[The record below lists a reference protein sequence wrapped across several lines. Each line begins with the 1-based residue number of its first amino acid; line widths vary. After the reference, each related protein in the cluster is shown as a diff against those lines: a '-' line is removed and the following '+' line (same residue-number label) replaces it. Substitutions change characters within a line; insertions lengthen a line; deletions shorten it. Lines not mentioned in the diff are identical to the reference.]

1 MKRLIPLFLIILLS
15 NIYSDDF
22 IIDEPQSSSQ
32 PKKVEETTKQKTKL
46 NNVSSSR
53 NLKKI
58 GSVQTPITFSKGEFY
73 GELGM
78 YENGGINT
86 RFVVGI
92 FDIFEIG
99 FTENLDNLIGSGDIV
114 VNIPGAYMKLNILNN
129 FKTFYWSI
137 GFDNTAY
144 GKNGTYF
151 FENGKSATIYSI
163 FTSMG
168 WSYSLFGGSD
178 FLVFGIRYP
187 LLPIESQ
194 NPTNSSFFVGCSLSA
209 ANYFTLGLT
218 FENIYLSFDR
228 GDRVLP
234 SIIFSLKPV
243 EEFTFNFVFQYE
255 FYSQRVNRILTV
267 GYNTSF

>member
-1 MKRLIPLFLIILLS
+1 MIRSILFILLIFLS
-15 NIYSDDF
+15 NIYADDF
-22 IIDEPQSSSQ
+22 IIDEPQSSTPQ
-32 PKKVEETTKQKTKL
+32 NKVEETPKQKPKL
-46 NNVSSSR
+46 SRVNSSKT
-53 NLKKI
+53 LKKI

-129 FKTFYWSI
+129 FKTFYWAI

-163 FTSMG
+163 FTTMG
-168 WSYSLFGGSD
+168 WSYSLFGGND
-178 FLVFGIRYP
+178 FFAFGVRYP
-187 LLPIESQ
+187 LLPIEAQ
-194 NPTNSSFFVGCSLSA
+194 NPTNSSLFLGASLSA

-218 FENIYLSFDR
+218 IENIYLSFDR
-228 GDRVLP
+228 GDRILP
-234 SIIFSLKPV
+234 SLIFSLKPV